1 MDLRIEKLLL
11 KYPFAQI
18 YMEICHISHYIFYSI
33 NFFSCS
39 FWYFFLRYYSHFVFE
54 GISRL
59 SQKEILFLQGWAIWR
74 GVTVR
79 LTPRSLCCFSACTCI
94 FHFQSKE
101 ITRVVSHSTCIYIYM
116 YLQKT
121 DRLDTFFCFRELI
134 IVEIG
139 IGYQFYMS
147 VCFPINFLS
156 INWN

>member
-1 MDLRIEKLLL
+1 MKNYQSTLLHKMSYIAL
-11 KYPFAQI
+11 YF
-18 YMEICHISHYIFYSI
+18 YIFYKFVQVPI
-33 NFFSCS
+33 LIFYRFFV
-39 FWYFFLRYYSHFVFE
+39 VFE

-79 LTPRSLCCFSACTCI
+79 LTPRRLCCFSACTCI

-101 ITRVVSHSTCIYIYM
+101 ITRVVVYIYM

-139 IGYQFYMS
+139 IGYQFYKS

-156 INWN
+156 VNWN

>member
-1 MDLRIEKLLL
+1 MKRIENSLYGFKDW
-11 KYPFAQI
+11 KIIIKVPFCTNIHGNMSYIA
-18 YMEICHISHYIFYSI
+18 YIFYSI

-79 LTPRSLCCFSACTCI
+79 LTPRSLCCFSAYTCI

-101 ITRVVSHSTCIYIYM
+101 ITRVVSHSTCIHLYVSSENGQTWYILLFQRIDNCWNRY
-116 YLQKT
+116 
-121 DRLDTFFCFRELI
+121 R
-134 IVEIG
+134 V
-139 IGYQFYMS
+139 S
-147 VCFPINFLS
+147 VLYVCMFS
-156 INWN
+156 D